1 MTKEASWLFTDVP
14 VYKEGEGK
22 KARWYVELKD
32 DVTVEVKP
40 ISGFKL
46 WVLHRT
52 YLSQVPDPPIVEME
66 LEGVAA
72 VQRTRDYQ
80 DENYRR
86 EVAKVFL
93 ELDAQLTQ
101 ELLHGVILPAD
112 DAWAMD
118 WIGMG
123 RPMPQNRTLKVD
135 LYLVSLGIEAY
146 EDRTMLIRAIDA
158 ISQETPNAI
167 ERAQDFFRDYM
178 GRNEV
183 DAAEDAGLELAD
195 DAEGRDSLGDAS
207 LPPDGEA
214 VVQAA
219 PGGTGDDAG
228 PAAQP
233 EHEGVPKQSR
243 RQGSKRRK
251 AG

>member
-1 MTKEASWLFTDVP
+1 MEKQASWLFTDVP

-32 DVTVEVKP
+32 GPTVEVRP
-40 ISGFKL
+40 MSGFKL
-46 WVLHRT
+46 WVLHRS
-52 YLSQVPDPPIVEME
+52 YLSQVPEPPIVEME

-80 DENYRR
+80 DEDYRR
-86 EVAKVFL
+86 KVAVLFM

-101 ELLHGVILPAD
+101 ELLQGVVLPED
-112 DAWAMD
+112 DAWAAD
-118 WIGMG
+118 WVGMG
-123 RPMPQNRTLKVD
+123 RPMPKEKALKVD
-135 LYLVSLGIEAY
+135 LYLVSLGVETY

-183 DAAEDAGLELAD
+183 DPAEDAGIELAD

-219 PGGTGDDAG
+219 AGGTGDDG
-228 PAAQP
+228 RPAAEP
-233 EHEGVPKQSR
+233 VDEGVPEQPARK
-243 RQGSKRRK
+243 GSKRRK

>member
-1 MTKEASWLFTDVP
+1 VTKEASWLFTDVP

-22 KARWYVELKD
+22 KARWYVELQD

-40 ISGFKL
+40 VSGFKL

-52 YLSQVPDPPIVEME
+52 YLSQVPEPPIVEME

-80 DENYRR
+80 DDDYRR
-86 EVAKVFL
+86 GVAEVFL

-101 ELLHGVILPAD
+101 ELLQGVVLPKD

-123 RPMPQNRTLKVD
+123 RPMPQDKTLKID
-135 LYLVSLGIEAY
+135 LYLVSLGVEAY
-146 EDRTMLIRAIDA
+146 EDRTMLVRAIDA
-158 ISQETPNAI
+158 ISQETPVAI
-167 ERAQDFFRDYM
+167 ERAQDFFRHYL

-183 DAAEDAGLELAD
+183 DAAEDAGIELAD
-195 DAEGRDSLGDAS
+195 DAEGRDSVGDAS

-219 PGGTGDDAG
+219 PGGAGDDAG
-228 PAAQP
+228 PAAEP
-233 EHEGVPKQSR
+233 EHEGVPEQPGRKR
-243 RQGSKRRK
+243 SKRRETV
-251 AG
+251 